1 MTSDPD
7 RIRRIRELFDLVMEQ
22 DTGLRS
28 QFLNVVAMYDPPDF
42 RREVEALLA
51 TERDTESIPGFQR
64 DAEPSDTIPGLI
76 GQRLGAYSVVR
87 HIGNGGMGAVYE
99 AVRADDEYRKRV
111 AIKLVHRGLDSQ
123 ITMARFRRE
132 RQILANLEHRNIAT
146 LLDGGVAADGRPFLA
161 MEYVDGVPITKWCD
175 ERRASIE
182 TRLELFKQVCAA
194 VQHAHLNL
202 VVHLDIKP
210 GNILVTADGT
220 VKLLDFGIARLI
232 EGEADESM
240 PVTRGGP
247 RAFTPEYAS
256 PEHVRGERL
265 TTAADVYSLGV
276 VLFELLSGRR
286 PFTQRNVANTDRPTT
301 DDTVPRPSAVA
312 TADAAMRCGE
322 RNPDRLRM
330 RLRGD
335 LDSITTMALRHEPER
350 RYQSAEALRTDISRF
365 LSRLPVRARPDS
377 AAYRARRFIR
387 RNVVGVTLAS
397 AVVIALVGGITA
409 TTLQASRARAEQIK
423 AEELNVFLRSLL
435 SSVRPATGGR
445 DVLVSEVLDS
455 AAIRIQRDT
464 RLDPRARAQLE
475 TVIAQSYQSLGRF
488 DEALRH
494 FAIAESTISKTW
506 GARSLQRV
514 AAIANSGGALLAQGR
529 LDSAEAAL
537 NQALALRKS
546 ITSAPD
552 TLLASI
558 TGNLGSVAHER
569 GQPKES
575 ERLHREA
582 LTVLRRV
589 LGPGDDKV
597 AISMNNLAVA
607 LGEQNRWA
615 DAEALHRQAIAIFV
629 QNHPGLHTL
638 TADAENSLAT
648 ALDIQGKVAAA
659 ESTYLSVLHMRR
671 RLLGSKHPD
680 YAFTLFN
687 YSMFLSDQGRCDESV
702 RNSREVLALR
712 GGALPESHSSIAAS
726 LQTLGRCLDKLGR
739 HEEARVALQ
748 ESLDLRRKYLG
759 EESWLVANA
768 RGVLGEHFVMVKQY
782 DLAESL
788 LLAAERVL
796 LRTLGPDNP
805 RTRANA
811 RRLAALYDSLGEKT
825 AAQSYRVKAGPP
837 FSR

>member
-1 MTSDPD
+1 MTSDPE
-7 RIRRIRELFDLVMEQ
+7 RIRRIREIFDLVMEQ
-22 DTGLRS
+22 DTELRS
-28 QFLNVVAMYDPPDF
+28 QFLNAVAMYDPPDI
-42 RREVEALLA
+42 RREVEVLLT
-51 TERDTESIPGFQR
+51 TERDTESLRGIRGSEEPP
-64 DAEPSDTIPGLI
+64 DAVPGLI

-123 ITMARFRRE
+123 IAMARFRRE
-132 RQILANLEHRNIAT
+132 RQILANLGHRNIAT
-146 LLDGGVAADGRPFLA
+146 LLDGGVAPDGRPFLA
-161 MEYVDGVPITKWCD
+161 MEYVDGIPITKWCD

-202 VVHLDIKP
+202 VVHLDLKP

-220 VKLLDFGIARLI
+220 VKLLDFGISRLI
-232 EGEADESM
+232 EGDADESL

-247 RAFTPEYAS
+247 RPFTPEYAS
-256 PEHVRGERL
+256 PEHVKGERL

-276 VLFELLSGRR
+276 VLFELLSGKR
-286 PFTQRNVANTDRPTT
+286 PFTPRNAASADRPAA

-312 TADAAMRCGE
+312 TADAATRCGE
-322 RNPDRLRM
+322 KNPERLRM

-350 RYQSAEALRTDISRF
+350 RYQSAEALRTDIARF

-387 RNVVGVTLAS
+387 RNIVGVGLS
-397 AVVIALVGGITA
+397 AAVIVALVGGITT
-409 TTLQASRARAEQIK
+409 TTLQARRARVEQLK

-435 SSVRPATGGR
+435 SSVSPATGGR

-455 AAIRIQRDT
+455 AAFRIQRDT
-464 RLDPRARAQLE
+464 RLDPRSRAQLE

-494 FAIAESTISKTW
+494 FGIAESIIARTS

-514 AAIANSGGALLAQGR
+514 AAMANIGGALLAQGR
-529 LDSAEAAL
+529 LDSAEVAL
-537 NQALALRKS
+537 NQALALRKT
-546 ITSAPD
+546 ITSEPD

-582 LTVLRRV
+582 LDILRRV
-589 LGPGDDKV
+589 LGPRDDRV

-607 LGEQNRWA
+607 LGEQNRWV
-615 DAEALHRQAIAIFV
+615 DAEALHRQAIAIFA

-648 ALDIQGKVAAA
+648 ALDIQGKVAPA
-659 ESTYLSVLHMRR
+659 ESTYLSVLDMRR
-671 RLLGSKHPD
+671 RLLGAKHPD

-702 RNSREVLALR
+702 RNSLEVLALR
-712 GGALPESHSSIAAS
+712 GNALPESHSSIAAS

-739 HEEARVALQ
+739 HEEAGKALQ

-759 EESWLVANA
+759 EESWLVANS
-768 RGVLGEHFVMVKQY
+768 RGVLGEHFMLVKQY

-788 LLAAERVL
+788 LLGAERVL
-796 LRTLGPDNP
+796 TRTLGPENP
-805 RTRANA
+805 RTQANA
-811 RRLAALYDSLGEKT
+811 RRLVALYGSLGEK
-825 AAQSYRVKAGPP
+825 AVAQSYRVKAGPP
-837 FSR
+837 PPP

>member
-1 MTSDPD
+1 MADSGPD

-22 DTGLRS
+22 DAELRP
-28 QFLNVVAMYDPPDF
+28 QFLNVVAMYDPPDI
-42 RREVEALLA
+42 RREVAALLA
-51 TERDTESIPGFQR
+51 TERDAASIPGFQH
-64 DAEPSDTIPGLI
+64 DAGPSETIHGLI

-123 ITMARFRRE
+123 ITIARFRRE

-146 LLDGGVAADGRPFLA
+146 LLDGGVAPDGRPFLA
-161 MEYVDGVPITKWCD
+161 MEYVDGIPITKWCD
-175 ERRASIE
+175 ERRASIK

-202 VVHLDIKP
+202 VLHLDIKP
-210 GNILVTADGT
+210 GNILVTSDGT
-220 VKLLDFGIARLI
+220 VKLLDIGIARLI
-232 EGEADESM
+232 EGEADEAM
-240 PVTRGGP
+240 PVTRAGP
-247 RAFTPEYAS
+247 RAYTPEYAS
-256 PEHVRGERL
+256 PEHIRGERL
-265 TTAADVYSLGV
+265 TTAADVYSMGV

-286 PFTQRNVANTDRPTT
+286 PFTQRNVANADRPPT

-312 TADAAMRCGE
+312 TADAAIRCGE
-322 RNPDRLRM
+322 RNLDRLRM

-335 LDSITTMALRHEPER
+335 LDSITTMALRHEPGR

-397 AVVIALVGGITA
+397 AVVIALAAGIA
-409 TTLQASRARAEQIK
+409 AITLQARRARTEQIK
-423 AEELNVFLRSLL
+423 AEELNV
-435 SSVRPATGGR
+435 
-445 DVLVSEVLDS
+445 
-455 AAIRIQRDT
+455 
-464 RLDPRARAQLE
+464 
-475 TVIAQSYQSLGRF
+475 
-488 DEALRH
+488 
-494 FAIAESTISKTW
+494 
-506 GARSLQRV
+506 RV
-514 AAIANSGGALLAQGR
+514 AAIANSGRALLAQGK
-529 LDSAEAAL
+529 LDSAEVAL
-537 NQALALRKS
+537 DQALAMRKS

-558 TGNLGSVAHER
+558 TENLGRVARER

-575 ERLHREA
+575 ERLHRAA
-582 LTVLRRV
+582 LAVLRGV
-589 LGPGDDKV
+589 LGPRDDKV
-597 AISMNNLAVA
+597 AISMSNLAVA

-615 DAEALHRQAIAIFV
+615 EAEALYRQAIAIFA

-638 TADAENSLAT
+638 TADAGNSLAT

-659 ESTYLSVLHMRR
+659 ESTYLSVLDMRR
-671 RLLGSKHPD
+671 RLPGSRNAD

-687 YSMFLSDQGRCDESV
+687 YSMFLSEQGRCDESV
-702 RNSREVLALR
+702 RKSREVLALR
-712 GGALPESHSSIAAS
+712 GNVLPESHSSIAAS

-739 HEEARVALQ
+739 HAEARKALQ

-759 EESWLVANA
+759 EESWLVANS
-768 RGVLGEHFVMVKQY
+768 RGILGEHFVLVKQY

-796 LRTLGPDNP
+796 MRTLGPDNP
-805 RTRANA
+805 STQANA
-811 RRLAALYDSLGEKT
+811 RRLVTLYDSLGEKA
-825 AAQSYRVKAGPP
+825 AAQSYRVKAG
-837 FSR
+837 SR